1 MRPVIDFHTHA
12 FPDAVAEK
20 AMTTMEA
27 EADWKAVL
35 DGRLSSLIASMDRA
49 GVQTSVLCNI
59 ATRPKQYE
67 PILEWSKQIRSPRI
81 VPFPSVHPADPDA
94 VRKVEQVAE
103 AGFIGMKFHPYYQEF
118 DLDEPRMMPIYK
130 ALSRHQLITMIHTG
144 FDIAYE
150 WIDRAGPQRILKVLE
165 RVPELK
171 LITTHVGSWQQWDQV
186 ERYLLGKPIWMD
198 ISVSREFLG
207 EDRFRQMLL
216 AHPADYLLFGTDS
229 PWADQAEMI
238 AFLENLQLPEERL
251 DKMLY
256 QNARRLLNR
265 QA

>member
-12 FPDAVAEK
+12 FPDSVAEK
-20 AMTTMEA
+20 AMASMHA

-49 GVQTSVLCNI
+49 GIQTSVLCNI

-67 PILEWSKQIRSPRI
+67 PIFEWSKQIRSPRI

-103 AGFIGMKFHPYYQEF
+103 AGFIGMKFHPYYQDF

-130 ALSRHQLITMIHTG
+130 ALSRHRLITVIHTG
-144 FDIAYE
+144 FDIAFE

-165 RVPELK
+165 QVPELK
-171 LITTHVGSWQQWDQV
+171 LITTHVGSWQQWDDV
-186 ERYLLGKPIWMD
+186 ERYLLGKPVWMD

-207 EDRFRQMLL
+207 DDRFRRMLL

-229 PWADQAEMI
+229 PWADQADMI
-238 AFLENLQLPEERL
+238 AFLESLQLPEATL
-251 DKMLY
+251 NKMLY
-256 QNARRLLNR
+256 QNARRLLDH

>member
-12 FPDAVAEK
+12 FPDSVAEK
-20 AMTTMEA
+20 AMMSMQA

-49 GVQTSVLCNI
+49 GIQTSVLCNI

-81 VPFPSVHPADPDA
+81 IPFPSVHPADPDA
-94 VRKVEQVAE
+94 VRKVEQVAD
-103 AGFIGMKFHPYYQEF
+103 AGFVGMKFHPYYQDF
-118 DLDEPRMMPIYK
+118 DLDEPRMMPIYE
-130 ALSRHQLITMIHTG
+130 ALSRHRLITVIHTG
-144 FDIAYE
+144 FDIAFE
-150 WIDRAGPQRILKVLE
+150 WIDRAGPQRILRVLE
-165 RVPELK
+165 QVPELR
-171 LITTHVGSWQQWDQV
+171 LITTHVGSWQQWDEV

-207 EDRFRQMLL
+207 EERFRQMLL

-229 PWADQAEMI
+229 PWADQADMI
-238 AFLENLQLPEERL
+238 AFLESLDLPEVTL
-251 DKMLY
+251 NKMLY
-256 QNARRLLNR
+256 QNARRLLNH